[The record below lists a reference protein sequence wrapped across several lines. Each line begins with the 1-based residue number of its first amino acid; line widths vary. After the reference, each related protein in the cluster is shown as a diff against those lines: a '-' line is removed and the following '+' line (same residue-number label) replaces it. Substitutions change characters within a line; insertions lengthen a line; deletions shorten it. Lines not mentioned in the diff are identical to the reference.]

1 MGKLKKFIMNKI
13 EKVNVQVSMLTCGLI
28 IFSCLVIYLV
38 TSGVMIS
45 MLADAYNERA
55 NLTFTTIESHFDSR
69 LFTEDVPD
77 GVYGAA
83 LSYLSAVKDNMAI
96 SEIFVVRKDKN
107 GDFQYILNTKNDK
120 INTVINDEKITGKI
134 EKEIF
139 VVRKDKNGDFQYI
152 LNTKNDKINTV
163 INDEKITGKIEKE
176 INDLYTTHY
185 ADAGAFYASLDG
197 FRYLNFYPIMDGG
210 TVKGVACIGIDAN
223 RVYIFKIILRVIV
236 IILILLCCVI
246 SVRFSMAIFKRISN
260 PLYQDMSNTDTLT
273 GLKNKNSFTVDMH
286 NIESGNQS
294 RYAIVTV
301 DLNELK
307 NINDSRGHQMGDI
320 YIQNGADAIRKA
332 MEGTDFIGYRVGGDE
347 FSVVLKDCDID
358 MIKNFADRIARMADS
373 INRGGIKTSMS
384 IGYAKFDAEKD
395 RNFSM
400 TMERAD
406 AMMYENK
413 RLYYKTKNL
422 KRREE

>member
-69 LFTEDVPD
+69 RFTEEVPD

-96 SEIFVVRKDKN
+96 S
-107 GDFQYILNTKNDK
+107 
-120 INTVINDEKITGKI
+120 
-134 EKEIF
+134 EIF

>member
-1 MGKLKKFIMNKI
+1 MGKFKKFILNKM

-55 NLTFTTIESHFDSR
+55 NLTFTTIESHFDNR
-69 LFTEDVPD
+69 LFTDDVSD
-77 GVYGAA
+77 GVYGAT

-96 SEIFVVRKDKN
+96 SEIFLVRKDN
-107 GDFQYILNTKNDK
+107 SGNLIYILDTKNDK
-120 INTVINDEKITGKI
+120 INTVIDDEKITGKI
-134 EKEIF
+134 EKEI
-139 VVRKDKNGDFQYI
+139 
-152 LNTKNDKINTV
+152 T
-163 INDEKITGKIEKE
+163 
-176 INDLYTTHY
+176 DLYTTHY
-185 ADAGAFYASLDG
+185 ADAGAFYVTLDG
-197 FRYLNFYPIMDGG
+197 CRYLNFYPIMDGG
-210 TVKGVACIGIDAN
+210 TSVKAVACIGIDAN

-236 IILILLCCVI
+236 MILILLCCLI
-246 SVRFSMAIFKRISN
+246 SIRFSMLIFKRISN

-294 RYAIVTV
+294 RYAIVTI
-301 DLNELK
+301 DLNGLK
-307 NINDSRGHQMGDI
+307 NINDNRGHQMGDI

-358 MIKNFADRIARMADS
+358 TVKSFADRIARMAES

-413 RLYYKTKNL
+413 RLYYQTKNL

>member
-13 EKVNVQVSMLTCGLI
+13 EKVNVQVSMLT
-28 IFSCLVIYLV
+28 CLVIYLV

-107 GDFQYILNTKNDK
+107 GDFQYILD
-120 INTVINDEKITGKI
+120 
-134 EKEIF
+134 
-139 VVRKDKNGDFQYI
+139 
-152 LNTKNDKINTV
+152 TKNDKINTV

-301 DLNELK
+301 DLNGLK

-347 FSVVLKDCDID
+347 FSVVLKNCDID
-358 MIKNFADRIARMADS
+358 MVKNFADRIARMADG

>member
-1 MGKLKKFIMNKI
+1 MGKLKKFIMNKM

-107 GDFQYILNTKNDK
+107 GDFQYILD
-120 INTVINDEKITGKI
+120 
-134 EKEIF
+134 
-139 VVRKDKNGDFQYI
+139 
-152 LNTKNDKINTV
+152 TKNDKINTV

-176 INDLYTTHY
+176 INDMYTIHY
-185 ADAGAFYASLDG
+185 ANTGAFYASLDG

-301 DLNELK
+301 DLNGLK

-347 FSVVLKDCDID
+347 FSVVLKNCDID
-358 MIKNFADRIARMADS
+358 MADS

>member
-1 MGKLKKFIMNKI
+1 M
-13 EKVNVQVSMLTCGLI
+13 
-28 IFSCLVIYLV
+28 Y
-38 TSGVMIS
+38 
-45 MLADAYNERA
+45 
-55 NLTFTTIESHFDSR
+55 TI
-69 LFTEDVPD
+69 
-77 GVYGAA
+77 
-83 LSYLSAVKDNMAI
+83 
-96 SEIFVVRKDKN
+96 
-107 GDFQYILNTKNDK
+107 
-120 INTVINDEKITGKI
+120 
-134 EKEIF
+134 
-139 VVRKDKNGDFQYI
+139 
-152 LNTKNDKINTV
+152 
-163 INDEKITGKIEKE
+163 
-176 INDLYTTHY
+176 HY
-185 ADAGAFYASLDG
+185 ANTGAFYASLDG

-210 TVKGVACIGIDAN
+210 TVKGVVCIGIDAN

-236 IILILLCCVI
+236 IILILLCCLI

-294 RYAIVTV
+294 WYAIVTV
-301 DLNELK
+301 DLNGLK

-358 MIKNFADRIARMADS
+358 MVKNFADRIARMADS

-384 IGYAKFDAEKD
+384 IGYAKFNAEKD

>member
-55 NLTFTTIESHFDSR
+55 NLTFTTIESYFDSR

-107 GDFQYILNTKNDK
+107 GDFQYILD
-120 INTVINDEKITGKI
+120 
-134 EKEIF
+134 
-139 VVRKDKNGDFQYI
+139 
-152 LNTKNDKINTV
+152 TKNDKINTV

-185 ADAGAFYASLDG
+185 ADVGAFYASLDG

-236 IILILLCCVI
+236 IILILLCCLI

-301 DLNELK
+301 DLNGLK

-358 MIKNFADRIARMADS
+358 MVKNFADRIARMADS

-384 IGYAKFDAEKD
+384 IGYAKFNAEKD

>member
-1 MGKLKKFIMNKI
+1 M
-13 EKVNVQVSMLTCGLI
+13 T
-28 IFSCLVIYLV
+28 
-38 TSGVMIS
+38 
-45 MLADAYNERA
+45 AD
-55 NLTFTTIESHFDSR
+55 

-107 GDFQYILNTKNDK
+107 GDFQYILD
-120 INTVINDEKITGKI
+120 
-134 EKEIF
+134 
-139 VVRKDKNGDFQYI
+139 
-152 LNTKNDKINTV
+152 TKNDKINTV

-301 DLNELK
+301 DLNGLK

-358 MIKNFADRIARMADS
+358 MVKNFADRIARMADS

>member
-107 GDFQYILNTKNDK
+107 GDFQYILD
-120 INTVINDEKITGKI
+120 
-134 EKEIF
+134 
-139 VVRKDKNGDFQYI
+139 
-152 LNTKNDKINTV
+152 TKNDKINTV

-197 FRYLNFYPIMDGG
+197 FRYLNFYPD
-210 TVKGVACIGIDAN
+210 
-223 RVYIFKIILRVIV
+223 
-236 IILILLCCVI
+236 
-246 SVRFSMAIFKRISN
+246 
-260 PLYQDMSNTDTLT
+260 
-273 GLKNKNSFTVDMH
+273 
-286 NIESGNQS
+286 
-294 RYAIVTV
+294 
-301 DLNELK
+301 
-307 NINDSRGHQMGDI
+307 
-320 YIQNGADAIRKA
+320 RK
-332 MEGTDFIGYRVGGDE
+332 
-347 FSVVLKDCDID
+347 SVV
-358 MIKNFADRIARMADS
+358 
-373 INRGGIKTSMS
+373 
-384 IGYAKFDAEKD
+384 
-395 RNFSM
+395 
-400 TMERAD
+400 
-406 AMMYENK
+406 
-413 RLYYKTKNL
+413 
-422 KRREE
+422 

>member
-1 MGKLKKFIMNKI
+1 MGKLKKFIMNKM

-55 NLTFTTIESHFDSR
+55 NLIFTTIESHFDSR

-134 EKEIF
+134 EKEI
-139 VVRKDKNGDFQYI
+139 
-152 LNTKNDKINTV
+152 NDM
-163 INDEKITGKIEKE
+163 
-176 INDLYTTHY
+176 YTIHY
-185 ADAGAFYASLDG
+185 ANTGAFYASLDG

-236 IILILLCCVI
+236 IILILLCCLI

-301 DLNELK
+301 DLNGLK

-358 MIKNFADRIARMADS
+358 MVKNFADRIARMADS

-384 IGYAKFDAEKD
+384 IGYAKFNAEKD

>member
-55 NLTFTTIESHFDSR
+55 NLTFTTIESHFDSI

-107 GDFQYILNTKNDK
+107 GDFQYILD
-120 INTVINDEKITGKI
+120 
-134 EKEIF
+134 
-139 VVRKDKNGDFQYI
+139 
-152 LNTKNDKINTV
+152 TKNDKINTV

-301 DLNELK
+301 DLNGLK

-347 FSVVLKDCDID
+347 FSVVLKNCDID
-358 MIKNFADRIARMADS
+358 MVKNFADRIARMADS

>member
-1 MGKLKKFIMNKI
+1 MGKLKKFIMNKM

-134 EKEIF
+134 EKEI
-139 VVRKDKNGDFQYI
+139 
-152 LNTKNDKINTV
+152 NDM
-163 INDEKITGKIEKE
+163 
-176 INDLYTTHY
+176 YTIHY
-185 ADAGAFYASLDG
+185 ANTGAFYASLDG

-236 IILILLCCVI
+236 IILILLCCLI

-301 DLNELK
+301 DLNGLK

-358 MIKNFADRIARMADS
+358 MVKNFADRIARMADS
-373 INRGGIKTSMS
+373 INRGRIKTSMS
-384 IGYAKFDAEKD
+384 IGYAKFNAEKD

-413 RLYYKTKNL
+413 RLYYKNKNL

>member
-1 MGKLKKFIMNKI
+1 MQFNFFKRKSELKFWSYFGSRDSNYDATTNPNEFIDFYLKA
-13 EKVNVQVSMLTCGLI
+13 CP
-28 IFSCLVIYLV
+28 IF
-38 TSGVMIS
+38 TATKMI
-45 MLADAYNERA
+45 AQ
-55 NLTFTTIESHFDSR
+55 
-69 LFTEDVPD
+69 
-77 GVYGAA
+77 
-83 LSYLSAVKDNMAI
+83 AI
-96 SEIFVVRKDKN
+96 GSIDIVLKDKN
-107 GDFQYILNTKNDK
+107 GDFQYILD
-120 INTVINDEKITGKI
+120 
-134 EKEIF
+134 
-139 VVRKDKNGDFQYI
+139 
-152 LNTKNDKINTV
+152 TKNDKINTV

-185 ADAGAFYASLDG
+185 ADVGAFYASLDG

-301 DLNELK
+301 DLNGLK

-358 MIKNFADRIARMADS
+358 MVKNFADRIARMADS

-384 IGYAKFDAEKD
+384 IGYAKFNAEKD

>member
-45 MLADAYNERA
+45 MLADAYNERT

-69 LFTEDVPD
+69 LFIEDVPD

-107 GDFQYILNTKNDK
+107 GDFQYILD
-120 INTVINDEKITGKI
+120 
-134 EKEIF
+134 
-139 VVRKDKNGDFQYI
+139 
-152 LNTKNDKINTV
+152 TKNDKINTV

-236 IILILLCCVI
+236 IILILLCCLI

-301 DLNELK
+301 DLNGLK

-358 MIKNFADRIARMADS
+358 MVKNFADRIARMADS

>member
-55 NLTFTTIESHFDSR
+55 NLTFTTIESNFDSR

-83 LSYLSAVKDNMAI
+83 LSYLSAVKDNMTI

-107 GDFQYILNTKNDK
+107 GDFQYILD
-120 INTVINDEKITGKI
+120 
-134 EKEIF
+134 
-139 VVRKDKNGDFQYI
+139 
-152 LNTKNDKINTV
+152 TKNDKINTV

-210 TVKGVACIGIDAN
+210 TVKGVVCIGIDAN

-301 DLNELK
+301 DLNGLK

-347 FSVVLKDCDID
+347 FSVVLKNCDID
-358 MIKNFADRIARMADS
+358 MVKNFADRIARMADS

>member
-1 MGKLKKFIMNKI
+1 MGKLKKFILNKM

-55 NLTFTTIESHFDSR
+55 NLTFTTIESHFDNR
-69 LFTEDVPD
+69 LFMEDVPD

-107 GDFQYILNTKNDK
+107 GDFQYILDTKNDK
-120 INTVINDEKITGKI
+120 INTVIDDEKITGKI
-134 EKEIF
+134 EKEIS
-139 VVRKDKNGDFQYI
+139 
-152 LNTKNDKINTV
+152 
-163 INDEKITGKIEKE
+163 
-176 INDLYTTHY
+176 DLYTTHY
-185 ADAGAFYASLDG
+185 ADAGAFYATLDG

-210 TVKGVACIGIDAN
+210 TSVKGVACIGIDAN

-236 IILILLCCVI
+236 MILILLCCLI
-246 SVRFSMAIFKRISN
+246 SVRFSMMIFKRISN

-301 DLNELK
+301 DLNGLK

-332 MEGTDFIGYRVGGDE
+332 MEGTEFIGYRVGGDE

-358 MIKNFADRIARMADS
+358 TVKNFADRIARMADS

>member
-1 MGKLKKFIMNKI
+1 
-13 EKVNVQVSMLTCGLI
+13 MLTCGLI

-107 GDFQYILNTKNDK
+107 GDFQYILDTKNDK
-120 INTVINDEKITGKI
+120 INTVIN
-134 EKEIF
+134 
-139 VVRKDKNGDFQYI
+139 N
-152 LNTKNDKINTV
+152 
-163 INDEKITGKIEKE
+163 EKITGKIEKE

-210 TVKGVACIGIDAN
+210 TVKAVACIGIDAN

-236 IILILLCCVI
+236 IILILLCCLI

-294 RYAIVTV
+294 RYAIVTI
-301 DLNELK
+301 DLNGLK

-358 MIKNFADRIARMADS
+358 MVKNFADRIARMADS

-384 IGYAKFDAEKD
+384 IGYAKFDAGKD

>member
-107 GDFQYILNTKNDK
+107 GDFQYILD
-120 INTVINDEKITGKI
+120 
-134 EKEIF
+134 
-139 VVRKDKNGDFQYI
+139 
-152 LNTKNDKINTV
+152 TKNDKINTV

-185 ADAGAFYASLDG
+185 ADVGAFYASLDG

-210 TVKGVACIGIDAN
+210 TVKAVACIGIDCEQGI
-223 RVYIFKIILRVIV
+223 YF
-236 IILILLCCVI
+236 
-246 SVRFSMAIFKRISN
+246 
-260 PLYQDMSNTDTLT
+260 QDYT
-273 GLKNKNSFTVDMH
+273 
-286 NIESGNQS
+286 S
-294 RYAIVTV
+294 RYSNNTYTFVLLDFSTFF
-301 DLNELK
+301 N
-307 NINDSRGHQMGDI
+307 GDI
-320 YIQNGADAIRKA
+320 Q
-332 MEGTDFIGYRVGGDE
+332 EDFKSAVSGYVE
-347 FSVVLKDCDID
+347 Y
-358 MIKNFADRIARMADS
+358 
-373 INRGGIKTSMS
+373 
-384 IGYAKFDAEKD
+384 GYAYRFEKQE
-395 RNFSM
+395 FVHC
-400 TMERAD
+400 
-406 AMMYENK
+406 
-413 RLYYKTKNL
+413 
-422 KRREE
+422 

>member
-1 MGKLKKFIMNKI
+1 MGKLKKFIMNKM

-134 EKEIF
+134 EKEI
-139 VVRKDKNGDFQYI
+139 
-152 LNTKNDKINTV
+152 NDM
-163 INDEKITGKIEKE
+163 
-176 INDLYTTHY
+176 YTIHY
-185 ADAGAFYASLDG
+185 ANTGAFYASLDG

-236 IILILLCCVI
+236 IILILLCCLI

-301 DLNELK
+301 DLNGLK

-358 MIKNFADRIARMADS
+358 MVKNFADRIARMADS
-373 INRGGIKTSMS
+373 INRRGIKTSMS
-384 IGYAKFDAEKD
+384 IGYAKFNAEKD

-413 RLYYKTKNL
+413 RLYYKNKNL

>member
-1 MGKLKKFIMNKI
+1 MYKRRWRDNYGKIKKVYYEQNG
-13 EKVNVQVSMLTCGLI
+13 KVNVQVSMLTCGLI

-134 EKEIF
+134 EKEI
-139 VVRKDKNGDFQYI
+139 
-152 LNTKNDKINTV
+152 NDM
-163 INDEKITGKIEKE
+163 
-176 INDLYTTHY
+176 YTIHY
-185 ADAGAFYASLDG
+185 ANTGAFYASLDG

-236 IILILLCCVI
+236 IILILLCCLI

-301 DLNELK
+301 DLNGLK

-358 MIKNFADRIARMADS
+358 MVKNFADRIARMADS

-384 IGYAKFDAEKD
+384 IGYAKFNAEKD

-413 RLYYKTKNL
+413 RLYYKNKNL

>member
-1 MGKLKKFIMNKI
+1 MGKLKKFIMNKM

-55 NLTFTTIESHFDSR
+55 NLNFTTIESHFDSR
-69 LFTEDVPD
+69 LFIEDVPD

-107 GDFQYILNTKNDK
+107 GDFQYILDTKNDK
-120 INTVINDEKITGKI
+120 INTVIN
-134 EKEIF
+134 
-139 VVRKDKNGDFQYI
+139 N
-152 LNTKNDKINTV
+152 
-163 INDEKITGKIEKE
+163 EKITGKIEKE

-301 DLNELK
+301 DLNGLK

-347 FSVVLKDCDID
+347 FSVVLKNCDID
-358 MIKNFADRIARMADS
+358 MVKNFADRIARMADS

-413 RLYYKTKNL
+413 RLYYKNKNL

>member
-55 NLTFTTIESHFDSR
+55 NLTFTTIESHFDSI

-107 GDFQYILNTKNDK
+107 GDFQYILDTKNDK
-120 INTVINDEKITGKI
+120 INTVIN
-134 EKEIF
+134 
-139 VVRKDKNGDFQYI
+139 N
-152 LNTKNDKINTV
+152 
-163 INDEKITGKIEKE
+163 EKITGKIEKE

-210 TVKGVACIGIDAN
+210 TVKAVACIGIDAN

-236 IILILLCCVI
+236 IILILLCCLI

-294 RYAIVTV
+294 RYAIVTI
-301 DLNELK
+301 DLNGLK

-358 MIKNFADRIARMADS
+358 MVKNFADRIARMADS

-384 IGYAKFDAEKD
+384 IGYAKFDAGKD

>member
-107 GDFQYILNTKNDK
+107 GDFQYILD
-120 INTVINDEKITGKI
+120 
-134 EKEIF
+134 
-139 VVRKDKNGDFQYI
+139 
-152 LNTKNDKINTV
+152 TKNDKINTV

-185 ADAGAFYASLDG
+185 ADVGAFYASLDG

-236 IILILLCCVI
+236 IILILLCCLI

-301 DLNELK
+301 DLNGLK

-358 MIKNFADRIARMADS
+358 MVKNFADRIARMADS
-373 INRGGIKTSMS
+373 INCGGIKTSMS
-384 IGYAKFDAEKD
+384 IGYAKFNAEKD

>member
-1 MGKLKKFIMNKI
+1 MYKRRWRDNYGKIKKVYYEQNG
-13 EKVNVQVSMLTCGLI
+13 KVNVQVSMLTCGLI

-134 EKEIF
+134 EKEI
-139 VVRKDKNGDFQYI
+139 
-152 LNTKNDKINTV
+152 NDM
-163 INDEKITGKIEKE
+163 
-176 INDLYTTHY
+176 YTIHY
-185 ADAGAFYASLDG
+185 ANTGAFYASLDG

-236 IILILLCCVI
+236 IILILLCCLFQYV
-246 SVRFSMAIFKRISN
+246 F
-260 PLYQDMSNTDTLT
+260 QW
-273 GLKNKNSFTVDMH
+273 
-286 NIESGNQS
+286 
-294 RYAIVTV
+294 RY
-301 DLNELK
+301 
-307 NINDSRGHQMGDI
+307 SRGFLI
-320 YIQNGADAIRKA
+320 LCIR
-332 MEGTDFIGYRVGGDE
+332 T
-347 FSVVLKDCDID
+347 C
-358 MIKNFADRIARMADS
+358 RIR
-373 INRGGIKTSMS
+373 I
-384 IGYAKFDAEKD
+384 
-395 RNFSM
+395 
-400 TMERAD
+400 
-406 AMMYENK
+406 
-413 RLYYKTKNL
+413 RLQV
-422 KRREE
+422 

>member
-107 GDFQYILNTKNDK
+107 GDFQYILD
-120 INTVINDEKITGKI
+120 
-134 EKEIF
+134 
-139 VVRKDKNGDFQYI
+139 
-152 LNTKNDKINTV
+152 TKNDKINTV

-185 ADAGAFYASLDG
+185 ADVGAFYASLDG

-236 IILILLCCVI
+236 IILILLCCLI

-301 DLNELK
+301 DLNGLK

-358 MIKNFADRIARMADS
+358 MVKNFADRIARMADS
-373 INRGGIKTSMS
+373 INRRGIKTSMS
-384 IGYAKFDAEKD
+384 IGYAKFNAEKD

>member
-1 MGKLKKFIMNKI
+1 MNKM

-134 EKEIF
+134 EKEI
-139 VVRKDKNGDFQYI
+139 
-152 LNTKNDKINTV
+152 NDM
-163 INDEKITGKIEKE
+163 
-176 INDLYTTHY
+176 YTIHY
-185 ADAGAFYASLDG
+185 ANTGAFYASLDG

-236 IILILLCCVI
+236 IILILLCCLI

-301 DLNELK
+301 DLNGLK

-358 MIKNFADRIARMADS
+358 MVKNFADRIARMADS
-373 INRGGIKTSMS
+373 INRGRIKTSMS
-384 IGYAKFDAEKD
+384 IGYAKFNAEKD

-413 RLYYKTKNL
+413 RLYYKNKNL

>member
-134 EKEIF
+134 EKEI
-139 VVRKDKNGDFQYI
+139 N
-152 LNTKNDKINTV
+152 
-163 INDEKITGKIEKE
+163 
-176 INDLYTTHY
+176 
-185 ADAGAFYASLDG
+185 DAGAFYASLDG

-332 MEGTDFIGYRVGGDE
+332 MEGT
-347 FSVVLKDCDID
+347 SVVLKDCDID

>member
-1 MGKLKKFIMNKI
+1 MGKLKKFILNKM

-55 NLTFTTIESHFDSR
+55 NLTFTTIESHFDNR
-69 LFTEDVPD
+69 LFMEDVPD

-107 GDFQYILNTKNDK
+107 GDFQYILDTKNDK
-120 INTVINDEKITGKI
+120 INTVIDDEKITGKI
-134 EKEIF
+134 EKEIS
-139 VVRKDKNGDFQYI
+139 
-152 LNTKNDKINTV
+152 
-163 INDEKITGKIEKE
+163 
-176 INDLYTTHY
+176 DLYTMHY
-185 ADAGAFYASLDG
+185 ADAGAFYATLDG

-210 TVKGVACIGIDAN
+210 TNVKGVACIGIDAN

-236 IILILLCCVI
+236 MILILLCCLI
-246 SVRFSMAIFKRISN
+246 SVRFSMMIFKRISN

-301 DLNELK
+301 DLNGLK

-332 MEGTDFIGYRVGGDE
+332 MEGTEFIGYRVGGDE
-347 FSVVLKDCDID
+347 FSVVLKDCDMD
-358 MIKNFADRIARMADS
+358 TVKNFADRVARMADG

-413 RLYYKTKNL
+413 RLYYKMKNL